1 MDDSNTFV
9 SPEGVYTHAEEH
21 RPPLPTPIYT
31 SVSNAP
37 TSASIATRITA
48 VVVNFPALKPSSS
61 QPFSALLGGGKGDKK
76 DKDKKA
82 GHHLTL
88 PAVPDQEESVSSG
101 DAEDGNTNAAGAGAA
116 TDVTPTAPE
125 HPPHHPLLFSPP
137 NATAGLQAKKK
148 SVRAKQNLK
157 TTTSSFVSR
166 YHCIEGLHKHF
177 GAKSGETTFIFYNAG
192 KTFHVTE
199 TDAGTARHKDPLI
212 RVTFNAWPTCHAVN
226 ETTAS
231 STGIDVIIG
240 FHSGDLVWFDPI
252 STRYVRLNKQGC
264 ITNSPCT
271 AIRWVPGSRNL
282 FLVSHA
288 NGTIVVYDKEREDD
302 TTFQPSI
309 PPTGPFT
316 SSNAPAPANG
326 AAPPSPS
333 VVATGSSE
341 GGEGHS
347 AHPSSSSST
356 SNTHQSTAADVVAGW
371 NSLEDIWVTRPGGG
385 TGTDDRERDPTTEKE
400 KEREMITAATKNPVS
415 HWRVSRKNVVDF
427 AFSPDVRYVAV
438 ISEDGNLRI
447 IDALLETLVDTYAA
461 YFGVL
466 TCLAWSPDGRFI
478 AVGGQDDL
486 ITIYSPQEQ
495 RVIARCQGHSSFV
508 SGVAFDPLRCDGRTY
523 RFASVGED
531 CKLVLWDFSS
541 GTLHRPRLQSVS
553 GAHAHRNSI
562 SSQYSLALRGT
573 TGRASLDIGD
583 PFVSGAGF
591 GFGFGFAGAP
601 RMSASKYHPAPSRN
615 EVAVV
620 QPVLVKSIEG
630 DILSSISITA
640 NAIFTA
646 SRPGIIKV
654 WTRPAP
660 PVRGS
665 RRVKGAGAGKRKEFA
680 GEVAGPAQ
688 GEVGSVQVVG

>member
-1 MDDSNTFV
+1 
-9 SPEGVYTHAEEH
+9 PEGVYTHAEEH

-31 SVSNAP
+31 SVTNAP
-37 TSASIATRITA
+37 TAAAVATKITA

-101 DAEDGNTNAAGAGAA
+101 DAEDGTTNPAAAA
-116 TDVTPTAPE
+116 APDVTPTAPE
-125 HPPHHPLLFSPP
+125 HPSHHPLLFSPP
-137 NATAGLQAKKK
+137 NAATGLQGKKK

-166 YHCIEGLHKHF
+166 YHCIEGLHKHL

-192 KTFHVTE
+192 KTFYVTE

-212 RVTFNAWPTCHAVN
+212 RVTFNGWPTCHAVN

-240 FHSGDLVWFDPI
+240 FHSGDLLWFDPL

-302 TTFQPSI
+302 TTFQPST

-316 SSNAPAPANG
+316 SSNASVAPANG

-356 SNTHQSTAADVVAGW
+356 SNTHQSTAADHVAGW

-385 TGTDDRERDPTTEKE
+385 
-400 KEREMITAATKNPVS
+400 
-415 HWRVSRKNVVDF
+415 
-427 AFSPDVRYVAV
+427 
-438 ISEDGNLRI
+438 
-447 IDALLETLVDTYAA
+447 
-461 YFGVL
+461 
-466 TCLAWSPDGRFI
+466 DGRFI
-478 AVGGQDDL
+478 TVGGQDDL

-495 RVIARCQGHSSFV
+495 RVIARCQGHFSFV
-508 SGVAFDPLRCDGRTY
+508 SSVVFDPLRCDGRTY

-573 TGRASLDIGD
+573 TGRASLDVAD

-620 QPVLVKSIEG
+620 QPVLVKSIDG
-630 DILSSISITA
+630 DILSSVSITA

-680 GEVAGPAQ
+680 G
-688 GEVGSVQVVG
+688 VQVFQGLHRSRHQENVIVSAVSAVSAWAPDGTIPMYPERGVSAPCTRSSHVFLMEGVLSVSVSKISLTGCDCS